1 MRKSLRFVTLAAA
14 LAAVLIIAAC
24 ATNPV
29 TGRREF
35 VLMTES
41 QEISLGAEVDREI
54 VATYGLY
61 PDLRLQA
68 YVNGIGKELAMLS
81 HRPHLLWHFRV
92 LDTPVV
98 NAFAVPGGYIYI
110 TRGLLAHLNSE
121 AELAMI
127 LGHEIGHVTARHT
140 VRQYTRQILIM
151 GGIAIGAAVSE
162 RFRRYAPLAMIGA
175 QVLFLKFSRDQERQA
190 DDLGVIYAYSGGYDP
205 GRFHHFFETL
215 SRIREVRGGGGLP
228 GFLSTHPTTPHRIQ
242 DVQAEA
248 QRVMAK
254 QPPTGS
260 LAVRRDEYLLH
271 LDGLVYGENPRQGYA
286 ERGFF
291 FHPDLR
297 FSFAYPSNWELVNT
311 TAMVQM
317 KPQSENAIINLTL
330 QQTGSS
336 PQAVFNQQVSENDL
350 VFVSGGRRNING
362 HDAYVGVCDYDD
374 DSDNVLRLMVCCIR
388 KDANVYTFVGASE
401 LANFNSYSRHFNNT
415 FYSFRHLSDANALN
429 RQPTRLSVGQV
440 GRSDTVER
448 YIVQNGI
455 PSEFREDVLI
465 INAAQR
471 SDRLLPRS
479 LFKLI
484 R

>member
-1 MRKSLRFVTLAAA
+1 MRKPIRLAILAAA
-14 LAAVLIIAAC
+14 LVVVMIITAC

-41 QEISLGAEVDREI
+41 QEISLGEEVDREI

-61 PDLRLQA
+61 ADPHLQA
-68 YVNGIGKELAMLS
+68 YVDGIGQELAMLS
-81 HRPHLLWHFRV
+81 HRPHLQWHFRV

-110 TRGLLAHLNSE
+110 TRGLLAHINSE

-127 LGHEIGHVTARHT
+127 IGHEIGHVTARHT
-140 VRQYTRQILIM
+140 VHQYTRQILIM
-151 GGIAIGAAVSE
+151 GGIAIGAAVNE
-162 RFRRYAPLAMIGA
+162 TFRRYAPIAMIGA
-175 QVLFLKFSRDQERQA
+175 QILFLKFSRDQERQA
-190 DDLGVIYAYSGGYDP
+190 DDLGVNYAYSGGYDP
-205 GRFHHFFETL
+205 GQFHLFFATL
-215 SRIREVRGGGGLP
+215 TRIRETRGGGGLP
-228 GFLSTHPTTPHRIQ
+228 GFLSTHPSTPNRIQ
-242 DVQAEA
+242 DVQSEG
-248 QRVMAK
+248 QRVMAE
-254 QPPTGS
+254 QPPTGR
-260 LAVRRDEYLLH
+260 LAVRRDEYLRR

-286 ERGFF
+286 ERGIF

-297 FSFAYPSNWELVNT
+297 FSFAYPSDWELVNT
-311 TAMVQM
+311 PAMVQV
-317 KPQSENAIINLTL
+317 KPSSENAIINLTL
-330 QQTGSS
+330 QQTGSN
-336 PQAVFNQQVSENDL
+336 PQMVFNQYVSENDL

-362 HDAYVGVCDYDD
+362 HNAYVGVCDYNA
-374 DSDNVLRLMVCCIR
+374 DSDSVLRLMVCCIR
-388 KDANVYTFVGASE
+388 KDANVYTFLGASE
-401 LANFNSYSRHFNNT
+401 LANFNSYSGHFNNT
-415 FYSFRHLSDANALN
+415 FYSFRRLTDSNALN
-429 RQPTRLSVGQV
+429 RQPMRLTVGQV
-440 GRSDTVER
+440 GSSDTVER

-455 PSEFREDVLI
+455 PIELREDVLI